1 MCLAIVK
8 SAFVENDIEEIVSDL
23 ARSTDSLAGRG

>member
-8 SAFVENDIEEIVSDL
+8 KEFVENDIEEIVSDL
-23 ARSTDSLAGRG
+23 ARSIDSFAGRG